1 MMNADSRWAV
11 AILAAG
17 KGTRMRS
24 ERSKVLHELAG
35 RPLVDHVIDLA
46 LEIARPHDVVVV
58 VGHEAEAVARVVGE
72 RGVSEVVQEPQLGTG
87 DALRVALEGLRDRP
101 TDRILVLSGDVP
113 LLRPA
118 TLQGLVSA
126 VDGGAAAAL
135 LTAVLD
141 DPGSYGRVVRDA
153 DGLVLEVVEA
163 GDADPRQ
170 LAIRE
175 VNAGV
180 YAFDRAALI
189 GVLAGLGTDN
199 AQGEYYLTDV
209 AAALRRADAKVAA
222 VTLENPIQM
231 QGVNTRADL
240 ARAGRVLN
248 EMVLSDLM
256 ADGVSV
262 RDPLSTWVDPR
273 AEVGR
278 EVVLEPGVV
287 VKGTCHIGEG
297 AVIGANSVLDCAAIG
312 AGEIIAP
319 LTYLTGE

>member
-1 MMNADSRWAV
+1 MKTNQPRWAV

-24 ERSKVLHELAG
+24 ETPKVLHELAG

-46 LEIARPHDVVVV
+46 LGVARPQDVMVV
-58 VGHEAEAVARVVGE
+58 VGHGAAEVGACVGE
-72 RGVSEVVQEPQLGTG
+72 RGVNKTLQKPQLGTG
-87 DALRVALEGLRDRP
+87 DALRVALEGLADRP
-101 TDRILVLSGDVP
+101 TERVLVLSGDVP

-118 TLQGLVSA
+118 TLRGLISA
-126 VDGGAAAAL
+126 VDEGAAAAV

-141 DPGSYGRVVRDA
+141 DPGSYGRVVRDT
-153 DGLVLEVVEA
+153 DDLVSEIVEA

-170 LAIRE
+170 LAICE

-180 YAFDRAALI
+180 YAFDRTALTE
-189 GVLAGLGTDN
+189 VLAGLGTDN

-222 VTLENPIQM
+222 VKLDDPAQM

-240 ARAGRVLN
+240 AEAGRVLN
-248 EMVLSDLM
+248 EMVLDDLM
-256 ADGVSV
+256 ADGVNI
-262 RDPLSTWVDPR
+262 RDPRNTWVDPR
-273 AEVGR
+273 AVIGR

-287 VKGTCHIGEG
+287 IKGDCRIGEG
-297 AVIGANSVLDCAAIG
+297 AFIGANSVLDDAAVG
-312 AGEIIAP
+312 AGEIIPP